1 MSLKE
6 LLELRA
12 DKKKKKPVFARQ
24 DSHKIKRIGKSW
36 RKPRGVDSKI
46 GRQFKGYRR
55 KVKTGWGSPAA
66 IRGMHKSGLVMVN
79 VSSIKD
85 LLELD
90 VKKEGAIIAS
100 TVGMKKRMQIVEEAM
115 KKNITVLNIKDSK
128 KYLEQSKAKLEVK
141 KKKKTEKEKALK
153 DKKEKEKKVDKKD
166 KPKASIDTKVESD
179 EDKKKREKA
188 EKDKLLTK
196 QVK

>member
-1 MSLKE
+1 MNLKE

-46 GRQFKGYRR
+46 GKQFKGYRR
-55 KVKTGWGSPAA
+55 KIKTGWGSPTAV
-66 IRGMHKSGLVMVN
+66 RGMHKSGLIIIN
-79 VSSIKD
+79 VSSIEE

-90 VKKEGAIIAS
+90 TKKEGAVIAS

-115 KKNITVLNIKDSK
+115 KKNITILNIKDSK
-128 KYLEQSKAKLEVK
+128 KYLEESKAKLEAN

-153 DKKEKEKKVDKKD
+153 DKKEKEKKTDKK
-166 KPKASIDTKVESD
+166 KKAKDSIDTKVESD

-188 EKDKLLTK
+188 EKDKILTK